1 MKALKTYRF
10 KYIPNIGGNEERDT
24 RSQPIALLKQF
35 IQADNDDTG
44 EEKLEYN
51 QNRIAGTELAD
62 TAVHP
67 R

>member
-1 MKALKTYRF
+1 MKAFKTYKF
-10 KYIPNIGGNEERDT
+10 KYIPDIGGNEERDT
-24 RSQPIALLKQF
+24 RSTIGLLEQF

-44 EEKLEYN
+44 KEKLEYN